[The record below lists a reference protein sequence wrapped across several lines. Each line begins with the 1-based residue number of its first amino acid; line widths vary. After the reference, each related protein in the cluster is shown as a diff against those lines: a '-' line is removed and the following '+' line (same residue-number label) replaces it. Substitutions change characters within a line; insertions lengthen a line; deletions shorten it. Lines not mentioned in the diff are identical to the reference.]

1 MATAATQ
8 IPEARRGLIDTARQ
22 QWIRK
27 LIDPSRRNNLLYF
40 RQLKTGTLDLSGAA
54 GDPLAAF
61 FAGASLPVS
70 KLFEEEPDRL
80 DGVVREIARRALSNL
95 EEKGLQTLF
104 VALGIATWPADDG
117 GRVPESPILLLPVSL
132 NPQGRGSRS
141 FSVARTGPPQI
152 NLVLLHFLDTQFGVS
167 VAQDDLL
174 ALLNGGDEPEPF
186 DPQPLFSEL
195 TKRCRD
201 VQDFSIRPDVY
212 LGNFAFQ
219 KMAMV
224 KDLQERGTELVS
236 HDLIA
241 AIAGDVKARS
251 AAGARDCE
259 INPKELDSTPP
270 DNEFFVLDADSSQQC
285 AVDAVLKGENGVIH
299 GPPGTGKS
307 QTIVN
312 LIAGM
317 AAAGK
322 RVLFVAEKRAA
333 LNVVFERLKQV
344 GLDHLAMDLHGADIS
359 SKRVLE
365 QVGRALD
372 TVRASTPVDCAGV
385 HSRTVD
391 RRNRLDGHVERMHCK
406 RSPASMSVYQLQG
419 RLIQLQR
426 VATAKTRWRQPDL
439 SRFDPKA
446 ANRVRD
452 LLKEAGGYHSLFLR
466 TDSSPWT
473 GVQLKDGTAVQN
485 ALDLVANLNDQ
496 ILPGIVDR
504 LAALSVEVGLNEP
517 QSVADAKSIMQLL
530 GDTQATLTN
539 YSVQLF
545 EKDPSLLAKGLKPGS
560 AGEISF
566 AWAYLT
572 SASYRSAR
580 HIALGFRTRKTNPA
594 ELYSEILAA
603 AEQFQRWTARKH
615 NTAPEVPSE
624 FTGHRAEF
632 DSFCVQLETLENALG
647 RHQIGRASC
656 RERV

>member
-1 MATAATQ
+1 MATSATQ

-61 FAGASLPVS
+61 FAGASVPVS
-70 KLFEEEPDRL
+70 KLFAEEPDRL

-167 VAQDDLL
+167 IAQDDLL

-186 DPQPLFSEL
+186 DPQHLFSDL
-195 TKRCRD
+195 AKRCKD
-201 VQDFSIRPDVY
+201 VKDFSIRPDAY

-224 KDLQERGTELVS
+224 KDLQERGTELAS

-259 INPKELDSTPP
+259 IDPKELDSTPP

-406 RSPASMSVYQLQG
+406 RAPASMSVYQLQG

-426 VATAKTRWRQPDL
+426 VTTAKTRWRQPDL
-439 SRFDPKA
+439 SRLDPQA

-485 ALDLVANLNDQ
+485 ALDLVTSLNDQ

-517 QSVADAKSIMQLL
+517 QSVADAKSMMQLL
-530 GDTQATLTN
+530 ADTQATLA
-539 YSVQLF
+539 
-545 EKDPSLLAKGLKPGS
+545 KLLRAAVRK
-560 AGEISF
+560 
-566 AWAYLT
+566 
-572 SASYRSAR
+572 RS
-580 HIALGFRTRKTNPA
+580 I
-594 ELYSEILAA
+594 
-603 AEQFQRWTARKH
+603 
-615 NTAPEVPSE
+615 
-624 FTGHRAEF
+624 
-632 DSFCVQLETLENALG
+632 FC
-647 RHQIGRASC
+647 
-656 RERV
+656 